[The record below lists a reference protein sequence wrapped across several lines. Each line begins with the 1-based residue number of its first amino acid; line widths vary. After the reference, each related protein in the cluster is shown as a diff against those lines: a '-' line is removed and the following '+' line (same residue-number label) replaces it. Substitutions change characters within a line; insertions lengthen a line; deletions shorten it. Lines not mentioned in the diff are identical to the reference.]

1 MSINDHDNP
10 DTHTDR
16 NPGQIASLRQIQ
28 EQQRAIDALIQP
40 LVEQAYA
47 EVGHDPDASF
57 ALISERVGQHA
68 GIQQAILDLEVT
80 RLLREHMIAAG
91 WNPTDDTS
99 DRSANLDRDDD
110 DRQAD

>member
-1 MSINDHDNP
+1 MPTNDDDNQTRRAP
-10 DTHTDR
+10 SH
-16 NPGQIASLRQIQ
+16 IASLRQIR

-47 EVGHDPDASF
+47 EVGNDPDASF
-57 ALISERVGQHA
+57 ALIKRRVGQHA

-91 WNPTDDTS
+91 WNPAEDTVDGATDD
-99 DRSANLDRDDD
+99 DRDDGG
-110 DRQAD
+110 RQAD

>member
-1 MSINDHDNP
+1 MPINEHDDP
-10 DTHTDR
+10 ARRTPSH
-16 NPGQIASLRQIQ
+16 IASLRQIQ

-47 EVGHDPDASF
+47 ELGNDPDASF
-57 ALISERVGQHA
+57 ALIKERVGQHA
-68 GIQQAILDLEVT
+68 GIQQAILDLEVA

-91 WNPTDDTS
+91 WNPADDTR
-99 DRSANLDRDDD
+99 DGPANHDRDDD

>member
-1 MSINDHDNP
+1 MTTDNP
-10 DTHTDR
+10 CKHTGR
-16 NPGQIASLRQIQ
+16 NTGHIASLRQIR
-28 EQQRAIDALIQP
+28 EQQRAIDALVQP

-47 EVGHDPDASF
+47 EVGNDPEASF
-57 ALISERVGQHA
+57 ALIKARVGQDA

-99 DRSANLDRDDD
+99 NGAADHDSDDGR
-110 DRQAD
+110 RQAD